1 MTGTGEKRIRDNF
14 NKQGFM
20 RTLGAELMLIEK
32 GKVIIQ
38 CLFNEGLSQQNNY
51 FHAGV
56 MTSIVDSAC
65 GYAAYTM
72 MPDDADVLTVE
83 FKINFLKPAKASKIL
98 TIGKVVQA
106 GKTLVICEGI
116 VTNESQDIVFAKMT
130 ATLISIVNRAGH

>member
-1 MTGTGEKRIRDNF
+1 MNHLIDQKIRDNF

-20 RTLGAELMLIEK
+20 QTLGAELLLIEK

-38 CLFNEGLSQQNNY
+38 CSFNPGLSQQNNY

-72 MPDDADVLTVE
+72 MPDQSDVLTVE
-83 FKINFLKPAKASKIL
+83 FKINFLKPANSDKIL
-98 TIGKVVQA
+98 AIAKVIQA
-106 GKTLVICEGI
+106 GKTLIICEGI
-116 VTNESQDIVFAKMT
+116 VTNETQEPVFAKMT
-130 ATLISIVNRAGH
+130 ATLISIVK